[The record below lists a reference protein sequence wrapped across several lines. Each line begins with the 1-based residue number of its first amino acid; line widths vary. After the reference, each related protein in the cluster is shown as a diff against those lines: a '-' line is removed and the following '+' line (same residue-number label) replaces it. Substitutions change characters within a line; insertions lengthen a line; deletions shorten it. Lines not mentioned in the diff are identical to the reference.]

1 MQVGTDAAFS
11 VPFIEK
17 PPHCCGLETTMPT
30 VRKIA
35 PIAVEPKPMPLSK
48 RSQVAQE
55 YNAYLDGFAAGDY
68 GRAALFDGERRAL
81 VRQRLQAAARRRG
94 LALRF
99 RSGPGPLTFHVTVA
113 PEMRPPPPHAPVE
126 VVPVAAPVT
135 DGRLQR
141 PPRPPRRQTAT
152 ERYREL
158 LPRWMREGR
167 QGSRPNGTAK
177 RRPR

>member
-1 MQVGTDAAFS
+1 
-11 VPFIEK
+11 
-17 PPHCCGLETTMPT
+17 MPT

-35 PIAVEPKPMPLSK
+35 PIAVEPKPLPLSK

-68 GRAALFDGERRAL
+68 GRAALFNGERRAL

-94 LALRF
+94 LTLRF

-113 PEMRPPPPHAPVE
+113 VEMSSPPPQPPVEAAPVL
-126 VVPVAAPVT
+126 APVT

-141 PPRPPRRQTAT
+141 PPRQPRRQTAT
-152 ERYREL
+152 ERYRDL
-158 LPRWMREGR
+158 LPRWMRTG
-167 QGSRPNGTAK
+167 QHGSRPNGTAK